1 MGTMQ
6 TYLFAHN
13 YGMGA
18 ILVYVNAETPA
29 DVVAMYPLL
38 KHMAERPDWLDDG
51 LAKRLARFEIG
62 TEPPHYRYLRGEA
75 SRL

>member
-6 TYLFAHN
+6 SYLFAHH

-18 ILVYVNAETPA
+18 ILVYVDAETPA

-38 KHMAERPDWLDDG
+38 KHMAERPDWLDDAF
-51 LAKRLARFEIG
+51 AKKLTRFEIG
-62 TEPPHYRYLRGEA
+62 AEPPHCRYLRGEE